1 VALGQQAGYHFLEV
15 PMNPTK
21 WICLFA
27 VLASSASI
35 GLRAAPAS
43 GDDASSGA
51 SQSWDQK
58 SAAGYLDARAQ
69 WWTTWPKAAR
79 DHDTFCVSCHTA
91 LPYALSR
98 SSLRGAL
105 AESQPSVPERSL
117 LANIS
122 KRVEMWND
130 VKPFYPDSGDLPR
143 SLQSRTTE
151 AILNA
156 LILATYDTHT
166 SQAPARQGGDR
177 GSGQAPAR
185 QGGDRDR
192 YLGATG
198 LDKTTLTAFNNM
210 WALQIKTGDQ
220 AGAFPWLNFHNEP
233 WEAEDSPFFGNAL
246 AALAVGFAPASYR
259 AMPEVQKN
267 LAPLELY
274 LQREYKNQ
282 TPINQAFAIWASAK
296 LPNLLTADHK
306 KSFADEIF
314 KQQRED
320 GGWSLSTLMG
330 TWKRRDNTPLETKS
344 DGYATGLITF
354 VLQEGGWPRL
364 NIGRGREVNESDQL
378 ILNRALAWLRQN
390 QNKKEGFWQ
399 AYSPNIERDL
409 TSDAGRFMSDAATAY
424 AVLALT
430 SADLSQYRK

>member
-1 VALGQQAGYHFLEV
+1 MKL
-15 PMNPTK
+15 TK
-21 WICLFA
+21 WMCLLA
-27 VLASSASI
+27 ILASSASI
-35 GLRAAPAS
+35 GLRAAPVS

-98 SSLRGAL
+98 SALRGAL
-105 AESQPSVPERSL
+105 SESQPASPERDL
-117 LANIS
+117 LANIT

-156 LILATYDTHT
+156 LILATYN
-166 SQAPARQGGDR
+166 APASDR
-177 GSGQAPAR
+177 
-185 QGGDRDR
+185 
-192 YLGATG
+192 
-198 LDKTTLTAFNNM
+198 AFQNM

-220 AGAFPWLNFHNEP
+220 VGAFPWLNFHNEP

-246 AALAVGFAPASYR
+246 AAIAVGSAPASYR

-267 LAPLELY
+267 LGQLELY

-282 TPINQAFAIWASAK
+282 TPINQAFAIWGSAK
-296 LPNLLTADHK
+296 LPNLLTADQK

-314 KQQRED
+314 KQQRDD

-344 DGYATGLITF
+344 DGYATGLIAF
-354 VLQEGGWPRL
+354 ALEESGVSQSKSSDPL
-364 NIGRGREVNESDQL
+364 NKAKLDK
-378 ILNRALAWLRQN
+378 ALVWLRLN

-430 SADLSQYRK
+430 HK

>member
-1 VALGQQAGYHFLEV
+1 MKL
-15 PMNPTK
+15 TK
-21 WICLFA
+21 WMCLLA
-27 VLASSASI
+27 VLANSASI
-35 GLRAAPAS
+35 GLRAAAIDGDAGDS
-43 GDDASSGA
+43 GDSS
-51 SQSWDQK
+51 SWDRK
-58 SAAGYLDARAQ
+58 SAAAYLDARAQ

-98 SSLRGAL
+98 SALRGAL

-117 LANIS
+117 LANIT

-156 LILATYDTHT
+156 LILATYSTAPI
-166 SQAPARQGGDR
+166 SQVPARQGGDPK
-177 GSGQAPAR
+177 GELSEAAS
-185 QGGDRDR
+185 
-192 YLGATG
+192 
-198 LDKTTLTAFNNM
+198 TAFQNM

-246 AALAVGFAPASYR
+246 AAIAVGSAPASYR
-259 AMPEVQKN
+259 AVPEIQRNVSQ
-267 LAPLELY
+267 LTLY

-282 TPINQAFAIWASAK
+282 TPINQAFALWASAK
-296 LPNLLTADHK
+296 LPGLLTSDQK
-306 KSFADEIF
+306 KSFAEEIF
-314 KQQRED
+314 KQQRDD

-330 TWKRRDNTPLETKS
+330 TWKRRDGTPLETKS
-344 DGYATGLITF
+344 DGYATGLIAF
-354 VLQEGGWPRL
+354 VLEESGISRSKSSDPL
-364 NIGRGREVNESDQL
+364 NK
-378 ILNRALAWLRQN
+378 ALAWLRQN

-430 SADLSQYRK
+430 HK

>member
-1 VALGQQAGYHFLEV
+1 VYYGFEGLIKGTRIMKL
-15 PMNPTK
+15 TK
-21 WICLFA
+21 WMCLLA

-35 GLRAAPAS
+35 GLRAAPVD
-43 GDDASSGA
+43 GDAADSGA
-51 SQSWDQK
+51 SASWDQK
-58 SAAGYLDARAQ
+58 SAAAYLDARAQ

-105 AESQPSVPERSL
+105 AESQPSVPERDL
-117 LANIS
+117 LANIT

-156 LILATYDTHT
+156 LILATYN
-166 SQAPARQGGDR
+166 PARQGGDLD
-177 GSGQAPAR
+177 GGLSATAR
-185 QGGDRDR
+185 
-192 YLGATG
+192 
-198 LDKTTLTAFNNM
+198 TAFNNM
-210 WALQIKTGDQ
+210 WALQLKTGDQ

-233 WEAEDSPFFGNAL
+233 WEADDSPFFGNAL
-246 AALAVGFAPASYR
+246 AALAVGSAPASYR
-259 AMPEVQKN
+259 ATPEIEKN
-267 LAPLELY
+267 LGQLELY

-282 TPINQAFAIWASAK
+282 TPINQAFAMWASAK
-296 LPNLLTADHK
+296 LPGLLTPDQK
-306 KSFADEIF
+306 KSFAEEIF
-314 KQQRED
+314 KQQRDD

-330 TWKRRDNTPLETKS
+330 TWKRRDGSALETKS
-344 DGYATGLITF
+344 DGYATGLIAFALEESGVTTGERS
-354 VLQEGGWPRL
+354 QL
-364 NIGRGREVNESDQL
+364 NKAK
-378 ILNRALAWLRQN
+378 LNKALVWLRQN

-430 SADLSQYRK
+430 HK

>member
-1 VALGQQAGYHFLEV
+1 MKL
-15 PMNPTK
+15 TK
-21 WICLFA
+21 WMCVLA

-58 SAAGYLDARAQ
+58 SAAAYLDARAQ

-98 SSLRGAL
+98 SALRGAL
-105 AESQPSVPERSL
+105 AESQPSTPERDL
-117 LANIS
+117 LANIT

-156 LILATYDTHT
+156 LILATYN
-166 SQAPARQGGDR
+166 
-177 GSGQAPAR
+177 PAR
-185 QGGDRDR
+185 QGGDRDGDLSAAAR
-192 YLGATG
+192 
-198 LDKTTLTAFNNM
+198 TAFNNM

-246 AALAVGFAPASYR
+246 AALAVGSAPASYR

-267 LAPLELY
+267 LSQLELY

-296 LPNLLTADHK
+296 LPNLLTADQK
-306 KSFADEIF
+306 KSFEEDVF

-344 DGYATGLITF
+344 DGYATGLIAF
-354 VLQEGGWPRL
+354 ALE
-364 NIGRGREVNESDQL
+364 ESGASPSKNRDQL
-378 ILNRALAWLRQN
+378 NKALAWLRQN

-430 SADLSQYRK
+430 HK

>member
-1 VALGQQAGYHFLEV
+1 MKL
-15 PMNPTK
+15 TK
-21 WICLFA
+21 WMCLLA

-98 SSLRGAL
+98 SALRGAL
-105 AESQPSVPERSL
+105 AESQPSTPERDL
-117 LANIS
+117 LANITR
-122 KRVEMWND
+122 RVEMWND

-156 LILATYDTHT
+156 LILATYSTAPI
-166 SQAPARQGGDR
+166 SQAL
-177 GSGQAPAR
+177 AR
-185 QGGDRDR
+185 QGGDRDGE
-192 YLGATG
+192 LGATAR
-198 LDKTTLTAFNNM
+198 TAFENM

-246 AALAVGFAPASYR
+246 AAIAVGSAPLSYR
-259 AMPEVQKN
+259 ATPEVQKN
-267 LAPLELY
+267 LAQLELY

-282 TPINQAFAIWASAK
+282 TPINQAFAIWATAK
-296 LPNLLTADHK
+296 LPDLLTSDQK
-306 KSFADEIF
+306 KSFAEEIF
-314 KQQRED
+314 KLQRED

-330 TWKRRDNTPLETKS
+330 TWKRRDGTALETKS
-344 DGYATGLITF
+344 DGYATGLIAF
-354 VLQEGGWPRL
+354 ALEESGIPRSKSSDPL
-364 NIGRGREVNESDQL
+364 NK
-378 ILNRALAWLRQN
+378 ALVWLRQN

-430 SADLSQYRK
+430 HK

>member
-1 VALGQQAGYHFLEV
+1 
-15 PMNPTK
+15 M
-21 WICLFA
+21 CLLA

-35 GLRAAPAS
+35 GVRAAPAS

-51 SQSWDQK
+51 SQAWDQK
-58 SAAGYLDARAQ
+58 SAAGYLDQRAQ

-98 SSLRGAL
+98 SALRSAL
-105 AESQPSVPERSL
+105 AESQPSAPERDL
-117 LANIS
+117 LANIT

-156 LILATYDTHT
+156 LILATYDTHS

-177 GSGQAPAR
+177 EGELSAAAR
-185 QGGDRDR
+185 
-192 YLGATG
+192 
-198 LDKTTLTAFNNM
+198 TAFNNM
-210 WALQIKTGDQ
+210 WALQLKTGDA

-246 AALAVGFAPASYR
+246 AALAVGSAPASYR

-267 LAPLELY
+267 LAQLELY

-282 TPINQAFAIWASAK
+282 TPINQAFALWASAK
-296 LPNLLTADHK
+296 LPGLLTADEK
-306 KSFADEIF
+306 KSFAEEIF
-314 KQQRED
+314 KQQRDD

-344 DGYATGLITF
+344 DGYATGLIAF
-354 VLQEGGWPRL
+354 ALE
-364 NIGRGREVNESDQL
+364 ESGVSRSKSSDPL
-378 ILNRALAWLRQN
+378 DKALAWLRQN

-430 SADLSQYRK
+430 HK

>member
-1 VALGQQAGYHFLEV
+1 
-15 PMNPTK
+15 
-21 WICLFA
+21 
-27 VLASSASI
+27 
-35 GLRAAPAS
+35 LRAAPAS

-58 SAAGYLDARAQ
+58 SAAAYLDQRAQ

-98 SSLRGAL
+98 SALRGAL
-105 AESQPSVPERSL
+105 AESQPSAPERSL
-117 LANIS
+117 LANVT
-122 KRVEMWND
+122 KRVELWND

-156 LILATYDTHT
+156 LILATYSAPHS
-166 SQAPARQGGDR
+166 SQTPARQGGDFAP
-177 GSGQAPAR
+177 SNPAR
-185 QGGDRDR
+185 QGGDRDGE
-192 YLGATG
+192 LSATAR
-198 LDKTTLTAFNNM
+198 TAFENM
-210 WALQIKTGDQ
+210 WALQLKTGAD

-246 AALAVGFAPASYR
+246 AAIAVGSAPAGYR
-259 AMPEVQKN
+259 ATPEVQKN
-267 LAPLELY
+267 LGELELY

-282 TPINQAFAIWASAK
+282 TPINQAFALWASAK
-296 LPNLLTADHK
+296 LPGLLTSDQK
-306 KSFADEIF
+306 KSFAEEIF
-314 KQQRED
+314 KQQRDD

-330 TWKRRDNTPLETKS
+330 TWKRRDGTALETKS
-344 DGYATGLITF
+344 DGYATGLIAF
-354 VLQEGGWPRL
+354 VLE
-364 NIGRGREVNESDQL
+364 ESGLSQL
-378 ILNRALAWLRQN
+378 KDPQRAQLKKALDWLARN

-399 AYSPNIERDL
+399 AYSPNLERDL

-430 SADLSQYRK
+430 HK

>member
-1 VALGQQAGYHFLEV
+1 MKL
-15 PMNPTK
+15 TK
-21 WICLFA
+21 WMCLLA

-58 SAAGYLDARAQ
+58 SAAAYLDARAQ

-98 SSLRGAL
+98 SALRGAL
-105 AESQPSVPERSL
+105 AESQPSAPERSL
-117 LANIS
+117 IANVT

-156 LILATYDTHT
+156 LILATYSAAPI
-166 SQAPARQGGDR
+166 SQAPSRQGGDR
-177 GSGQAPAR
+177 
-185 QGGDRDR
+185 QGK
-192 YLGATG
+192 LSEAAS
-198 LDKTTLTAFNNM
+198 TAFKNM
-210 WALQIKTGDQ
+210 WALQLKTGAD

-246 AALAVGFAPASYR
+246 AALAVGSAPASYR
-259 AMPEVQKN
+259 AAPEVQKN
-267 LAPLELY
+267 LAQLELY

-282 TPINQAFAIWASAK
+282 TPINQTFALWASAK
-296 LPNLLTADHK
+296 LPNLLTSDQK
-306 KSFADEIF
+306 KSFAEEIF
-314 KQQRED
+314 KQQRDD

-330 TWKRRDNTPLETKS
+330 TWKRRDGTPLESKS
-344 DGYATGLITF
+344 DGYATGLIAF
-354 VLQEGGWPRL
+354 VLE
-364 NIGRGREVNESDQL
+364 ESGSSQL
-378 ILNRALAWLRQN
+378 KDVQRSQLKKALDWLSQN

-399 AYSPNIERDL
+399 AYSPNLNRDL

-430 SADLSQYRK
+430 HK

>member
-1 VALGQQAGYHFLEV
+1 LLEGLIKGTGI
-15 PMNPTK
+15 MKLTK
-21 WICLFA
+21 WMCLLA
-27 VLASSASI
+27 LLASSVSI
-35 GLRAAPAS
+35 GLRAAPAD
-43 GDDASSGA
+43 GDATADSA
-51 SQSWDQK
+51 SWDQK
-58 SAAGYLDARAQ
+58 SAAAYLDARAQ

-98 SSLRGAL
+98 GALRGAL

-117 LANIS
+117 LANIT

-156 LILATYDTHT
+156 LILATYNAHS

-177 GSGQAPAR
+177 DGQ
-185 QGGDRDR
+185 
-192 YLGATG
+192 
-198 LDKTTLTAFNNM
+198 LDKTTQAAFNNM

-220 AGAFPWLNFHNEP
+220 EGAFPWLNFHNEP

-246 AALAVGFAPASYR
+246 AAIAVGSAPASYR
-259 AMPEVQKN
+259 ATPEVQKN
-267 LAPLELY
+267 LGQLELY

-282 TPINQAFAIWASAK
+282 TPINQAFALWASAK
-296 LPNLLTADHK
+296 LPDLLTADQK
-306 KSFADEIF
+306 KSFAEEIF
-314 KQQRED
+314 KEQRDD

-330 TWKRRDNTPLETKS
+330 TWKRRDGTPLETKS

-354 VLQEGGWPRL
+354 VLQEGGWSPLKMR
-364 NIGRGREVNESDQL
+364 RGRPPTRKDQQEARVS
-378 ILNRALAWLRQN
+378 RALDWLSQN

-430 SADLSQYRK
+430 HK

>member
-1 VALGQQAGYHFLEV
+1 MKL
-15 PMNPTK
+15 TK
-21 WICLFA
+21 WMCLLG

-58 SAAGYLDARAQ
+58 SAAAYLDARAQ

-105 AESQPSVPERSL
+105 AESQPSAPERSL
-117 LANIS
+117 LANIT

-156 LILATYDTHT
+156 LILATYSTAPISQAPARQGADRA

-177 GSGQAPAR
+177 DGELSAAAR
-185 QGGDRDR
+185 
-192 YLGATG
+192 
-198 LDKTTLTAFNNM
+198 TAFNNM
-210 WALQIKTGDQ
+210 WALQLKTGDQ

-246 AALAVGFAPASYR
+246 AAIAVGSAPASYR
-259 AMPEVQKN
+259 TTPEVQRN
-267 LAPLELY
+267 LSQLELY

-282 TPINQAFAIWASAK
+282 TPINQTFALWASAN
-296 LPNLLTADHK
+296 LPGILTPEQK
-306 KSFADEIF
+306 KSFAEEIF

-330 TWKRRDNTPLETKS
+330 TWKRRDGTPLETKS
-344 DGYATGLITF
+344 DGYATGLIAF
-354 VLQEGGWPRL
+354 ALEESGVSSSERSQL
-364 NIGRGREVNESDQL
+364 NK
-378 ILNRALAWLRQN
+378 ALAWLRQN

-430 SADLSQYRK
+430 HK

>member
-1 VALGQQAGYHFLEV
+1 MKL
-15 PMNPTK
+15 TK
-21 WICLFA
+21 WMCLLA
-27 VLASSASI
+27 LLASSVSI
-35 GLRAAPAS
+35 GLQAAPAS
-43 GDDASSGA
+43 GDDAPSGA

-58 SAAGYLDARAQ
+58 SAAAYLDARAQ

-98 SSLRGAL
+98 SALRGAL

-117 LANIS
+117 LANIT

-156 LILATYDTHT
+156 LILATYSTAPI

-177 GSGQAPAR
+177 DGELSEPAR
-185 QGGDRDR
+185 
-192 YLGATG
+192 
-198 LDKTTLTAFNNM
+198 TAFQNM
-210 WALQIKTGDQ
+210 WALQLKTGDQ

-246 AALAVGFAPASYR
+246 AAIAVGSAPAGYR
-259 AMPEVQKN
+259 ATPEVQKN
-267 LAPLELY
+267 LAQLELY

-296 LPNLLTADHK
+296 LPNLLTADQK
-306 KSFADEIF
+306 KSFAEEIF
-314 KQQRED
+314 KQQRDD

-344 DGYATGLITF
+344 DGYATGLIAF
-354 VLQEGGWPRL
+354 ALEEAGIPRSNSNDPL
-364 NIGRGREVNESDQL
+364 NKAG
-378 ILNRALAWLRQN
+378 LNKALTWLRQN

-430 SADLSQYRK
+430 HK

>member
-1 VALGQQAGYHFLEV
+1 MKL
-15 PMNPTK
+15 TK
-21 WICLFA
+21 WMCLLA

-43 GDDASSGA
+43 GDDTSSGA

-156 LILATYDTHT
+156 LILATYK
-166 SQAPARQGGDR
+166 SPASD
-177 GSGQAPAR
+177 
-185 QGGDRDR
+185 
-192 YLGATG
+192 L
-198 LDKTTLTAFNNM
+198 AFNNM
-210 WALQIKTGDQ
+210 WALQLKTGDA
-220 AGAFPWLNFHNEP
+220 AGSFPWLNFHNEP

-246 AALAVGFAPASYR
+246 AALAVGSAPASYR
-259 AMPEVQKN
+259 ALPEVQKN
-267 LAPLELY
+267 LAQLELY
-274 LQREYKNQ
+274 LQREFKNQ

-296 LPNLLTADHK
+296 LPNLLTANQK
-306 KSFADEIF
+306 KSFVDEIF
-314 KQQRED
+314 EQQRDD

-344 DGYATGLITF
+344 DGYATGLIAF
-354 VLQEGGWPRL
+354 ALEESGELRAKS
-364 NIGRGREVNESDQL
+364 SDQ
-378 ILNRALAWLRQN
+378 LNRALAWLRQN
-390 QNKKEGFWQ
+390 QNKREGFWQ

-430 SADLSQYRK
+430 HK